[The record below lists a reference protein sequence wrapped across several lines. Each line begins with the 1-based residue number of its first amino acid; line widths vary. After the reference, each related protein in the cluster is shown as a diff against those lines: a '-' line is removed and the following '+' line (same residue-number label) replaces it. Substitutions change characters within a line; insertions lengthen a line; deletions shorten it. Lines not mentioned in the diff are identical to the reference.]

1 MIGAS
6 MIGENLCRA
15 ELSPADCAQQR
26 VRRKAID
33 EELHPEMRHG
43 VIGNGR
49 EKSRQ
54 VGGSSKKRRSLYRRH
69 GGARWERRARCR
81 AQRAGTRA
89 WHVSE
94 PFSPTLT
101 AEMAEKIGRSQ
112 RLVQLMQSGVM

>member
-1 MIGAS
+1 MGRVPIMAQPKAGHMIGAS

-54 VGGSSKKRRSLYRRH
+54 VGDSSKNVVRFIADTA
-69 GGARWERRARCR
+69 ARVGKGERDAERNGQERAL
-81 AQRAGTRA
+81 GT
-89 WHVSE
+89 
-94 PFSPTLT
+94 
-101 AEMAEKIGRSQ
+101 
-112 RLVQLMQSGVM
+112 